1 MAAATTIKLI
11 AASLFGHQMARDY
24 NENHDHLASKK
35 KKKTRLLS
43 QNRRLEGDIYGWW
56 GKEGGGAEVE
66 RWLYGKIPAPSLSRI
81 AKGCYPRRGYITP
94 SG

>member
-56 GKEGGGAEVE
+56 GKEGGGE
-66 RWLYGKIPAPSLSRI
+66 RRWSGGFMVRSPRLPCPA
-81 AKGCYPRRGYITP
+81 
-94 SG
+94 